1 MDSQETN
8 YGRSHV
14 LFSSILFYLNH
25 ISCYFFNWHV
35 IFFTTTIL
43 CLPLPFF
50 VPLTLI
56 NLLFLT
62 NALISLLHTWTNHL
76 QRLSLIFS
84 SAGAIPI
91 FKRISSFRI
100 LSFLVFPLI
109 RLKHYHFSY
118 THFMN
123 ESFLNRPTILSKKV
137 FFCICLFIFL
147 FLLRKHC
154 FTAFDLSPR
163 TKLKS
168 VSRNIAQK

>member
-1 MDSQETN
+1 M
-8 YGRSHV
+8 YY
-14 LFSSILFYLNH
+14 FPPFYSIWSH

-43 CLPLPFF
+43 GLPLPFS
-50 VPLTLI
+50 VPLTWI

-76 QRLSLIFS
+76 QRLFLIFS
-84 SAGAIPI
+84 STGAIPI

-123 ESFLNRPTILSKKV
+123 VSFLNRPTILSKKV
-137 FFCICLFIFL
+137 FLYLFIYISF
-147 FLLRKHC
+147 FSKKALLHSLW
-154 FTAFDLSPR
+154 F
-163 TKLKS
+163 KS
-168 VSRNIAQK
+168 